1 MFDTSP
7 TIAELAK
14 ALSAAQGEVEGA
26 VKGKANPAF
35 RSKYADLAA
44 VWDACREAL
53 TKHGLAIIQSPGP
66 CADGRMEM
74 TTMLAHA
81 SGEWMRG
88 TLTIPLA
95 KVDAQ
100 AYGSATTYARRYALA
115 AFVGVAPEDDD
126 GNAAAAAAPKREA
139 PAPTNGRKTPAQAKR
154 DGDHERMIAEIDRLS
169 RDGMADWLAN
179 FDRYTSD
186 LPLAWLDPMRDR
198 LHLRRDELFGNS
210 GDAHG
215 QDGTMEAAFAGAVG
229 RAA

>member
-1 MFDTSP
+1 MFETSP
-7 TIAELAK
+7 TIASLAK

-53 TKHGLAIIQSPGP
+53 TKHGLAIVQSPGP

-88 TLTIPLA
+88 TLTIPLGKA
-95 KVDAQ
+95 DAHG
-100 AYGSATTYARRYALA
+100 YGSAVTYSRRFALA

-126 GNAAAAAAPKREA
+126 GNAAAASAPRVQRAAPAEM
-139 PAPTNGRKTPAQAKR
+139 PSGGRKSSAQAKR
-154 DGDHERMIAEIDRLS
+154 DGDHDRIIGEINRLS
-169 RDGMADWLAN
+169 KEGLADWLAN
-179 FDRYTSD
+179 FDD
-186 LPLAWLDPMRDR
+186 LTADQPLSWLDPYRDK
-198 LHLRRDELFGNS
+198 LELRRQELFA
-210 GDAHG
+210 D
-215 QDGTMEAAFAGAVG
+215 EAAD
-229 RAA
+229 

>member
-1 MFDTSP
+1 MFETSP
-7 TIAELAK
+7 TIASLAK

-26 VKGKANPAF
+26 VKGRKNDHF
-35 RSKYADLAA
+35 HSKYSDLAA

-53 TKHGLAIIQSPGP
+53 TKHGLAVVQSPGP

-126 GNAAAAAAPKREA
+126 GNAATAAAPRA
-139 PAPTNGRKTPAQAKR
+139 QRPAPVPPEPRAQRPAPVAPPEMPSGGRKSSAQAKR
-154 DGDHERMIAEIDRLS
+154 DGDHDRIIGEINRLS
-169 RDGMADWLAN
+169 KEGLADWLAN
-179 FDRYTSD
+179 FDD
-186 LPLAWLDPMRDR
+186 LTADQPLSWLDPYRDK
-198 LHLRRDELFGNS
+198 LELRRQELF
-210 GDAHG
+210 
-215 QDGTMEAAFAGAVG
+215 DGEAAD
-229 RAA
+229 

>member
-1 MFDTSP
+1 MFETSP
-7 TIAELAK
+7 TIASLAK

-53 TKHGLAIIQSPGP
+53 TKHGLAVVQSPGP

-88 TLTIPLA
+88 TLTIPLGKA
-95 KVDAQ
+95 DAHG
-100 AYGSATTYARRYALA
+100 YGSAVTYSRRFALA

-126 GNAAAAAAPKREA
+126 GNAAAASAPRVQRAAPAEM
-139 PAPTNGRKTPAQAKR
+139 PSGGRKSSAQAKR
-154 DGDHERMIAEIDRLS
+154 DGDHERIIGEINRLS
-169 RDGMADWLAN
+169 KEGLADWLAN
-179 FDRYTSD
+179 FDD
-186 LPLAWLDPMRDR
+186 LTADQPLSWLDPYRDK
-198 LHLRRDELFGNS
+198 LELRRQELFA
-210 GDAHG
+210 D
-215 QDGTMEAAFAGAVG
+215 EAAD
-229 RAA
+229 